1 VAEGTSTKKLG
12 FAVGKV
18 SEEVLKQVPAV
29 DAANALRGKIAGVQI
44 VQPSGIP
51 GTAPTIRLRG
61 ATAIQGNSDPLIIVD
76 GIITPPGTT
85 LADINMND
93 VASIE
98 VIKGA
103 AGASLYGSQAGNG
116 VIQIITK
123 RGADAEGQTRVT
135 VRNEYGISDLQRE
148 FPLTNNHRWQLND
161 DGSFLLNG
169 ANRVSEADQ
178 YVDNP
183 FPNAKNQQRELFK
196 SQSFNTNYIS
206 VGSSGKN
213 TNFFTSF
220 ENLVQNGVVQG
231 IPAFKRRNARLNV
244 DHRLNDKFKVT
255 TSMLY
260 VNSEGPD
267 ATERA
272 QGGPFYAVLLTEPN
286 ADLNAPN
293 PDGTPYLAYPNPGN
307 NAINPLYSLS
317 TTNFSVNRNRFLGNV
332 ALSYQI
338 ADWWRVE
345 GQTSYD
351 RGTEDYKIV
360 TRKSTYNQN
369 YIYTGGGMTTIDE
382 SATAFI
388 NTATSYFNK
397 RVGDFALGL
406 TLRYQYEK
414 YTAGFDRTIGT
425 RFAVEDVPQIQN
437 LDRSTVT
444 NLTINTD
451 VRAENIFANAKVDF
465 RDKYILDALIRRD
478 GSSLF
483 GSEERYQY
491 FYRLSGAYRVS
502 EDVKIPGIDEFRL
515 RASYGTSGQR
525 PPFLAQY
532 ETFEI
537 VNGVAVKS
545 LLGNRLLKP
554 ARVGELELGT
564 NINFLDRFTFEFTYA
579 KSVASDQILRVPLS
593 AAAGFEAQFR
603 NAGTMENRTVE
614 FALGADIFRKKD
626 FSWNFSIVG
635 SRTRSEIT
643 RLDVPPYASN
653 GGSGVFAGGGALLGI
668 SAGGGGL
675 ASAMFRIEAGQPF
688 GVMYGNVFATSV
700 DQLTT
705 NEAGFV
711 NNLVGVT
718 TLRPEDFTVNSD
730 GYLIR
735 AAAADGTPIEGTT
748 AERPYL
754 LLDPATNQG
763 LVAKIGDSNP
773 DFVLGFST
781 NVTWKNFSLYGLVD
795 TQIGGNV
802 YNATRQLL
810 YFNERSADLDQSGK
824 ADGQKK
830 ALAYYTGG
838 LYNGNNPVSHF
849 VEKGGF
855 VALREVNLSYNLT
868 RDLFSK
874 LGFVG
879 KVFHD
884 ARLSVIGRN
893 LLMLSN
899 YSGYNP
905 EVAFAGNSTSFRVDQ
920 FAYPVFRTYTA
931 ALQLRF

>member
-1 VAEGTSTKKLG
+1 
-12 FAVGKV
+12 
-18 SEEVLKQVPAV
+18 
-29 DAANALRGKIAGVQI
+29 
-44 VQPSGIP
+44 
-51 GTAPTIRLRG
+51 
-61 ATAIQGNSDPLIIVD
+61 
-76 GIITPPGTT
+76 
-85 LADINMND
+85 
-93 VASIE
+93 
-98 VIKGA
+98 
-103 AGASLYGSQAGNG
+103 
-116 VIQIITK
+116 
-123 RGADAEGQTRVT
+123 
-135 VRNEYGISDLQRE
+135 
-148 FPLTNNHRWQLND
+148 
-161 DGSFLLNG
+161 
-169 ANRVSEADQ
+169 
-178 YVDNP
+178 
-183 FPNAKNQQRELFK
+183 
-196 SQSFNTNYIS
+196 
-206 VGSSGKN
+206 
-213 TNFFTSF
+213 
-220 ENLVQNGVVQG
+220 
-231 IPAFKRRNARLNV
+231 
-244 DHRLNDKFKVT
+244 
-255 TSMLY
+255 
-260 VNSEGPD
+260 
-267 ATERA
+267 
-272 QGGPFYAVLLTEPN
+272 
-286 ADLNAPN
+286 
-293 PDGTPYLAYPNPGN
+293 
-307 NAINPLYSLS
+307 
-317 TTNFSVNRNRFLGNV
+317 
-332 ALSYQI
+332 
-338 ADWWRVE
+338 
-345 GQTSYD
+345 
-351 RGTEDYKIV
+351 
-360 TRKSTYNQN
+360 
-369 YIYTGGGMTTIDE
+369 MTTIDE
-382 SATAFI
+382 YSTAFI

-397 RVGDFALGL
+397 RVSDFSLGL

-414 YTAGFDRTIGT
+414 YTAGFDRTVGT

-437 LDRSTVT
+437 LDRSTIT
-444 NLTINTD
+444 NFTVNTD
-451 VRAENIFANAKVDF
+451 VRAENIFANAKIDF

-483 GSEERYQY
+483 GSDERYQY

-532 ETFEI
+532 ETFNI

-579 KSVASDQILRVPLS
+579 KSVASDQILRVPLT

-614 FALGADIFRKKD
+614 FALGADVFRKKD
-626 FSWNFSIVG
+626 FTWSLSVVG

-643 RLDVPPYASN
+643 ELGVPPYASN
-653 GGSGVFAGGGALLGI
+653 GSSGVFAGGGALEGI
-668 SAGGGGL
+668 AAGGGGL

-688 GVMYGNVFATSV
+688 GIMYGNVFATSV

-705 NEAGFV
+705 NENGFV
-711 NNLVGVT
+711 NNLVGAT

-748 AERPYL
+748 AERPFL
-754 LLDPATNQG
+754 LLDQATNQA

-781 NVTWKNFSLYGLVD
+781 NVSWKNFSLYGLVD

-855 VALREVNLSYNLT
+855 VALREINLSYNLT
-868 RDLFSK
+868 RELFSK

-884 ARLSVIGRN
+884 ARVSVIGRN
-893 LLMLSN
+893 LLMLSD

-931 ALQLRF
+931 ALQFRF